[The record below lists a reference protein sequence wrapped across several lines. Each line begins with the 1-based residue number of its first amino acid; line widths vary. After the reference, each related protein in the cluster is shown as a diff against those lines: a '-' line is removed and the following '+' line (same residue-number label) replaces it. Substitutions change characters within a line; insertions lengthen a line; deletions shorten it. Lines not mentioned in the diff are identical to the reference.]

1 MRRSRS
7 ETLLFHTALAPGASV
22 SSLSGNASQIQQAVR
37 LHWGIENKVH
47 WCLDVSF
54 NEDASRVRQGHAD
67 ENFAV
72 LRHLALNLLRQE
84 KTVKTGIKAKRLRA
98 GWSEEYLL
106 RVLAAGVQ

>member
-1 MRRSRS
+1 M
-7 ETLLFHTALAPGASV
+7 
-22 SSLSGNASQIQQAVR
+22 
-37 LHWGIENKVH
+37 H

-54 NEDASRVRQGHAD
+54 NEDACRIRQGYAA

-84 KTVKTGIKAKRLRA
+84 KTAKQGIKGKRLRA

-106 RVLAAGVQ
+106 KVLAASDQ